1 MTTVAEWLSEPGAG
15 LEVEDD
21 FDEINTQ
28 YLARGWT
35 DGLPV
40 VPPTRRRIEDML
52 GYCDRPW
59 NAPVATIA
67 PNDSPATPL
76 RIAVNAVMAGCRP
89 EYFPVIVTAVEAM
102 AEPQFN
108 LIGIQTTTNPVGP
121 LVLLNGPIR
130 QQIGINCGAG
140 ALGPGWRANATIGR
154 ALRLILINIGGA
166 IPGEIDKAILGM
178 PGKYSL
184 CLGELEE
191 SSPWEPFHVE
201 KGYDLTQSTVTLISS
216 QGTQSCAAS
225 YLEPEHIFAMLADTM
240 RIYGANSYTK
250 GSGNPV
256 VIFPPAHARILADA
270 GWTKQRIR
278 ETLFERTMFVAAD
291 IPPRL
296 LDTSHRQQIRNGML
310 CICRQP
316 EDIVIIVAGGAELNH
331 IGFLASF
338 GNDMAM
344 RPIPD
349 WRSSK

>member
-1 MTTVAEWLSEPGAG
+1 MVTETRELDVPDD
-15 LEVEDD
+15 VELLYEKLC
-21 FDEINTQ
+21 DE
-28 YLARGWT
+28 RMT

-40 VPPTRRRIEDML
+40 IPPTEERVRRMMA
-52 GYCDRPW
+52 GCPH
-59 NAPVATIA
+59 APDHVVAELPPRNGMATIEK
-67 PNDSPATPL
+67 
-76 RIAVNAVMAGCRP
+76 IAANAVMAGCRP
-89 EYFPVIVTAVEAM
+89 DYFPILVAAVEAI

-121 LVLLNGPIR
+121 LILLNGPIR
-130 QQIGINCGAG
+130 GKIGVNCGAG

-166 IPGEIDKAILGM
+166 MPGDIDKAILGM

-191 SSPWEPFHVE
+191 SNPWEPFHVE
-201 KGYDLTQSTVTLISS
+201 KGYDRSDSTVTLISS

-225 YLEPEHIFAMLADTM
+225 YLEPEHIFKMLADTM
-240 RIYGANSYTK
+240 RAFGANSYTK

-256 VIFPPAHARILADA
+256 VILPPAHARILADT
-270 GWTKQRIR
+270 GWTKQRIK
-278 ETLFERTMFVAAD
+278 ETLFERTMFVNAE

-316 EDIVIIVAGGAELNH
+316 EDIVVIVAGGAELNH

-344 RPIPD
+344 RPVPD
-349 WRSSK
+349 WNLQK

>member
-1 MTTVAEWLSEPGAG
+1 MAAETRELDIPDD
-15 LEVEDD
+15 VELAYEKLC
-21 FDEINTQ
+21 DE
-28 YLARGWT
+28 GMT

-40 VPPTRRRIEDML
+40 IPPTEERVARMIAGCPHAVDHIVAELPPRGGL
-52 GYCDRPW
+52 
-59 NAPVATIA
+59 ATIEK
-67 PNDSPATPL
+67 
-76 RIAVNAVMAGCRP
+76 IAANAVMAGCHP
-89 EYFPVIVTAVEAM
+89 DYFPVIVTAVEAM